1 MEKIDKIAVLY
12 GGSSSERE
20 ISIQSGEGVY
30 KSIIELGYIADL
42 IEINDLEELSEL
54 RVYDFIFI
62 ALHGFEGEGGSLQKC
77 LDDLNLSLI
86 HI

>member
-1 MEKIDKIAVLY
+1 MEKINKIAVLY

-42 IEINDLEELSEL
+42 IDINDLEGL
-54 RVYDFIFI
+54 
-62 ALHGFEGEGGSLQKC
+62 K
-77 LDDLNLSLI
+77 
-86 HI
+86 